1 MLLHS
6 RSSNPMLTGSS
17 VHNQRVERLWRDAYR
32 CVLSLYYQV
41 FYYLEDTELL
51 DPINDI
57 DLFCLHFVYEQRI
70 NNSLKA
76 FVDGWNNHGLSTENN
91 RTPIQLF
98 VSSCIQTAPQNTNSS
113 TKPDIHPF
121 MNEVFAETV
130 EVPSTSCPLSPS
142 QERHLRGITSSESS
156 DYGIESVRDFA
167 YNCVN

>member
-1 MLLHS
+1 MHS
-6 RSSNPMLTGSS
+6 RCSNPMLTGSS

-98 VSSCIQTAPQNTNSS
+98 VSSCIQTTAAQNHT
-113 TKPDIHPF
+113 DDIIHPF

-156 DYGIESVRDFA
+156 DYGIEMYKSVRDFV